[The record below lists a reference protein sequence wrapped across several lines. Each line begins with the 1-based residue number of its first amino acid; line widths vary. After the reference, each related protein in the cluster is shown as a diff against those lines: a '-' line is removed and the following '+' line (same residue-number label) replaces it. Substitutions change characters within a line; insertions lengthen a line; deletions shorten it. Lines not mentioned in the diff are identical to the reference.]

1 MRPPVG
7 EWTPD
12 VIQRLRTLWAEGI
25 STAEIGNRLG
35 FSKNAVVGKAH
46 RLKLPGRPSPIQRER
61 GIPRQPK
68 VRRPVA
74 PPAFT
79 ITTILPAPSANER
92 VFERAQAVT
101 PAYPAVNA
109 LVAGPSANPAAPDS
123 ASVKAPWK
131 APAHTARRITKWL
144 TSRRHRGDETS
155 PRIPT
160 PFLISARADT
170 RRPPW

>member
-1 MRPPVG
+1 MMRPPIG

-35 FSKNAVVGKAH
+35 FSKNAVVGKVH
-46 RLKLPGRPSPIQRER
+46 RLKLPGRPSPIRREH
-61 GIPRQPK
+61 GIPQQPK

-79 ITTILPAPSANER
+79 ITTVLPAPSANER

-101 PAYPAVNA
+101 PAYPRGQPSCCWPIGEPGRAGFRFCESSLEGARPYCAAHNE
-109 LVAGPSANPAAPDS
+109 VAY
-123 ASVKAPWK
+123 VKK
-131 APAHTARRITKWL
+131 
-144 TSRRHRGDETS
+144 TSRRRHPATDADAFS
-155 PRIPT
+155 D
-160 PFLISARADT
+160 LSAS
-170 RRPPW
+170 